1 MTGAT
6 DFLRGMTRM
15 SIDRREQIREQ
26 LTHVY
31 LAFQMLARRSRPWDQ
46 QRRIANI
53 GLESARK
60 LATMLTQGREPPLP
74 RTRESAT

>member
-1 MTGAT
+1 MTDASYAAPGVT
-6 DFLRGMTRM
+6 GMA
-15 SIDRREQIREQ
+15 IDRREQFREQ

-53 GLESARK
+53 GLASARK
-60 LATMLTQGREPPLP
+60 LASMLIPDGDSSPP

>member
-1 MTGAT
+1 
-6 DFLRGMTRM
+6 M
-15 SIDRREQIREQ
+15 SIDRRELIREQ

-53 GLESARK
+53 GLASARK
-60 LATMLTQGREPPLP
+60 LTSMLIQNGEPPPP